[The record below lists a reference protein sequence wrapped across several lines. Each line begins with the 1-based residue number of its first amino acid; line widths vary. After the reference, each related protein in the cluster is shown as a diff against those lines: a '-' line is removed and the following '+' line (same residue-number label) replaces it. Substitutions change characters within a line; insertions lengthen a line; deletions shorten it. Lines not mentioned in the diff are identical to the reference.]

1 MGPAS
6 LSAPPPPLHSHSQP
20 SEGNGDF
27 KYNKYNTA
35 LCIYIE
41 AIRHFVRLDFPVIVT
56 ARLKHI
62 TRALNG
68 IRRRNKH
75 MNLCAL

>member
-6 LSAPPPPLHSHSQP
+6 LSVSPHSFNSHSQP
-20 SEGNGDF
+20 TEDNGDF
-27 KYNKYNTA
+27 KYNEYNIA

-56 ARLKHI
+56 ARLMQS
-62 TRALNG
+62 T
-68 IRRRNKH
+68 
-75 MNLCAL
+75 

>member
-6 LSAPPPPLHSHSQP
+6 LSAPPSSSTPTPNP
-20 SEGNGDF
+20 TEGNGDF
-27 KYNKYNTA
+27 KYNKYNIA

-56 ARLKHI
+56 ARLMQK
-62 TRALNG
+62 T
-68 IRRRNKH
+68 
-75 MNLCAL
+75 